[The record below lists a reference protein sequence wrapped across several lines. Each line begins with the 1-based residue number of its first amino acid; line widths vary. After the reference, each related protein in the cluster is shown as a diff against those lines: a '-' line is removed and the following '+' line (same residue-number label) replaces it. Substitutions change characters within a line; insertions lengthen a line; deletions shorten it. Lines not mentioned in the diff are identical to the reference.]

1 MEELGLFCAGVF
13 IGSIAT
19 VSLKYIE
26 NSGDWRSTL
35 AVILPAVFS
44 GVALSFTKRFRNEAL
59 GCYPLGLAIGL
70 MWNFMEVAKR
80 DISFGD
86 QTHLLVG
93 IAQIVGTVAVTGFA
107 VAVVGIPACR
117 YARDL
122 WRSGTSASQP
132 TKRVAPFGTAIG
144 VTAPTETPLRVVPEK
159 DRADR
164 PEVLEEPTAAEGTSR

>member
-13 IGSIAT
+13 ISSIAT

-44 GVALSFTKRFRNEAL
+44 GVALSFTKRFKNEAL
-59 GCYPLGLAIGL
+59 GCYPLGLVIGL

-80 DISFGD
+80 DISVGD
-86 QTHLLVG
+86 TTHLLVG
-93 IAQIVGTVAVTGFA
+93 IAQILGTVAVTGFA

-122 WRSGTSASQP
+122 WRSGPTASQT
-132 TKRVAPFGTAIG
+132 TKPAAPFVNPTGATAL
-144 VTAPTETPLRVVPEK
+144 TETPLRVVSEK
-159 DRADR
+159 DRAEGR
-164 PEVLEEPTAAEGTSR
+164 EQPAAAEGN